1 MPWFMEGIDNTY
13 VCFDMYRKFSRQRS
27 RNDNVSSGMD
37 GTGIGLLAQFKG
49 GEATVASTEQK

>member
-1 MPWFMEGIDNTY
+1 MEGIDNTY